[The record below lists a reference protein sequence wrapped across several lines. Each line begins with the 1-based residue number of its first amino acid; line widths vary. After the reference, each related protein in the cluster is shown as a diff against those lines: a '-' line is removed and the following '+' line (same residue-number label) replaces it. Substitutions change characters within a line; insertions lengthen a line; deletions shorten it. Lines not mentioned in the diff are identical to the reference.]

1 MAYLHGINWRRI
13 KKIAQT
19 IGLPTTLRQAGID
32 PDVAVDALVTA
43 HTIRPD
49 RYTILGDGL
58 SKEAAKKALEDTELI

>member
-1 MAYLHGINWRRI
+1 LLRQLGC
-13 KKIAQT
+13 Q
-19 IGLPTTLRQAGID
+19 TTLRQAGID
-32 PDVAVDALVTA
+32 PDVAIDALVTA